1 MGCSTAV
8 VQTTVNRWVVGS
20 NPTTPVGIFENCS
33 NSQAQGNVGMG
44 RCIAYYSDLGYTI
57 SVPMNDCQE
66 YDLVVEYPDGLKK
79 VQVKTTRYKNRQGNY
94 VVNLRTMGGSKSASN
109 WKLPNNY
116 DILWAINELGEIKVW
131 TKEELGDQQSI
142 TMIG

>member
-94 VVNLRTMGGSKSASN
+94 VVSLRTMGGSKSASN